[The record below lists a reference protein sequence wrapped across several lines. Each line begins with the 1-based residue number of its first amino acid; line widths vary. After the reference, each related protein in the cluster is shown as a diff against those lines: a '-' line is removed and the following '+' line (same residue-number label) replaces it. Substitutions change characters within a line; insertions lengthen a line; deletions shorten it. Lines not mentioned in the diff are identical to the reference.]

1 MALVQT
7 EEIARRLT
15 AAAPDVDVEI
25 VKFETTGDSDQTSK
39 LLQHGGKGGA
49 FVAQIRKAVISGELQ
64 AAMHSLKDMPGN
76 EDTPGLVI
84 GATLSRDP
92 PGDVLV
98 LRSGILIDDLRR
110 SRGKG
115 FKIGTNAVRRAAYAR
130 RLFPQI
136 EVIHYRGAADTRV
149 RKLDHLEM
157 QRLPGG
163 GEVGPADAL
172 IMARS
177 GLERVGLAGRIAYEF
192 SVQEML
198 PAVGQGIVAVECA
211 ANDWQTRRLLSGIDN
226 PAAHRSADAEREVLW
241 VLNGHCNSPIAGF
254 STIQGARMTLTA
266 SVLDE
271 TGGLFIEASRAG
283 RVDIRRQQRAGAS
296 GKADDLCVGDFSA
309 HALDNAAGRLDRP
322 ALEFA
327 RRQHTGP
334 GVENL
339 QHVGAGLELSQQI
352 LDRVFD
358 QHVDDLRERLG
369 MTVGHHPRRRLIR
382 RALSGHHIGRNRPR
396 RSAET
401 DQSNFRI
408 EFA

>member
-1 MALVQT
+1 MAAIRIRIGTRKSVMALAQT

-15 AAAPDVDVEI
+15 AAVPGLEVDI
-25 VKFETTGDSDQTSK
+25 VKFETSGDSDQTSK

-49 FVAQIRKAVISGELQ
+49 FVAEIRKAVVSGELQ

-98 LRSGILIDDLRR
+98 LRAGVSVDDLRR

-130 RLFPQI
+130 RLFPEI
-136 EVIHYRGAADTRV
+136 EVIHFRGAADTRV
-149 RKLDHLEM
+149 RKLDSREL

-163 GEVGPADAL
+163 GAVGPADAL

-177 GLERVGLAGRIAYEF
+177 GLQRVGFADRIAYEF
-192 SVQEML
+192 SIPEML

-211 ANDWQTRRLLSGIDN
+211 AQDWQTRRILSAIDDA
-226 PAAHRSADAEREVLW
+226 AAHQSADAEREVLW

-254 STIQGARMTLTA
+254 SSIDGAQMSLTA

-271 TGGLFIEASRAG
+271 AGGLFIEVSR
-283 RVDIRRQQRAGAS
+283 S
-296 GKADDLCVGDFSA
+296 GPA
-309 HALDNAAGRLDRP
+309 DRP
-322 ALEFA
+322 RELGRA
-327 RRQHTGP
+327 
-334 GVENL
+334 V
-339 QHVGAGLELSQQI
+339 GLELLAKGAAAI
-352 LDRVFD
+352 I
-358 QHVDDLRERLG
+358 ER
-369 MTVGHHPRRRLIR
+369 
-382 RALSGHHIGRNRPR
+382 SRPV
-396 RSAET
+396 
-401 DQSNFRI
+401 
-408 EFA
+408 

>member
-1 MALVQT
+1 MAAVQLRIGTRKSVMALAQT

-15 AAAPDVDVEI
+15 AAVPDLDVEI
-25 VKFETTGDSDQTSK
+25 VKFETSGDSDQTSK

-49 FVAQIRKAVISGELQ
+49 FVAEIRKAVLSGDLQ

-98 LRSGILIDDLRR
+98 LREGVSIGDFRG

-115 FKIGTNAVRRAAYAR
+115 YKIGTNAVRRAAYAR
-130 RLFPQI
+130 RLFPQV

-149 RKLDHLEM
+149 RKLDRKEM

-177 GLERVGLAGRIAYEF
+177 GLERVGLASRIAYEF
-192 SVQEML
+192 SIQEML

-211 ANDWQTRRLLSGIDN
+211 AQDWQTRRILSAIDD

-254 STIQGARMTLTA
+254 STIDGAQMTLTA

-271 TGGLFIEASRAG
+271 AGGLFIEASR
-283 RVDIRRQQRAGAS
+283 S
-296 GKADDLCVGDFSA
+296 GPA
-309 HALDNAAGRLDRP
+309 DRP
-322 ALEFA
+322 RELGRA
-327 RRQHTGP
+327 
-334 GVENL
+334 V
-339 QHVGAGLELSQQI
+339 GLELLAKGAAAI
-352 LDRVFD
+352 I
-358 QHVDDLRERLG
+358 ER
-369 MTVGHHPRRRLIR
+369 
-382 RALSGHHIGRNRPR
+382 SRPR
-396 RSAET
+396 
-401 DQSNFRI
+401 
-408 EFA
+408 